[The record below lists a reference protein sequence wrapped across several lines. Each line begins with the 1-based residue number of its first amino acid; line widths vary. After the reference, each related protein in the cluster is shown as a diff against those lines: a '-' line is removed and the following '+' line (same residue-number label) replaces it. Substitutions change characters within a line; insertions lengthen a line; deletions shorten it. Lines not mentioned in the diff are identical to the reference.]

1 MYKKLHLSILIVLL
15 TIALLGC
22 TLTLPWRIGR
32 REPTPTPA
40 PTRTPIVIVVT
51 PTETHTPMPTASPTP
66 TQAPPQVPTATEE
79 PAIALEARVEAVYD
93 QAGPAVV
100 NITTQILAYDIF
112 MRPIPQEGT
121 GSGFLYD
128 AEGHIVTNYHVV
140 ANAEELSVML
150 PDGRV
155 YPATVAGVDPSN
167 DLAVIRIEADD
178 LPQPIAL
185 AGSDSLHV
193 GQFVVAIGNPFGQEG
208 TLTLGVISA
217 LGRIIESPDER
228 FIGEAIQTD
237 AAINPGNSGGPLL
250 DLSGRVIGVNSQ
262 IISPSRASAGIGF
275 AVPSNTVRR
284 VVPQLITQGY
294 YSHPWLGVTPIELTP
309 ERAQVLRQGGMEIPV
324 EEGLIVLE
332 TAPDGP
338 FDQAG
343 IRGPD
348 QVVRVGN
355 TRIPVG
361 MDIVTAINDEPIPD
375 FKELTVYLETE
386 TQVGDTV
393 HVTLIR
399 NGQEMTVAI
408 TLAERPK

>member
-1 MYKKLHLSILIVLL
+1 M
-15 TIALLGC
+15 
-22 TLTLPWRIGR
+22 
-32 REPTPTPA
+32 
-40 PTRTPIVIVVT
+40 
-51 PTETHTPMPTASPTP
+51 
-66 TQAPPQVPTATEE
+66 
-79 PAIALEARVEAVYD
+79 
-93 QAGPAVV
+93 
-100 NITTQILAYDIF
+100 
-112 MRPIPQEGT
+112 
-121 GSGFLYD
+121 
-128 AEGHIVTNYHVV
+128 
-140 ANAEELSVML
+140 
-150 PDGRV
+150 
-155 YPATVAGVDPSN
+155 
-167 DLAVIRIEADD
+167 
-178 LPQPIAL
+178 
-185 AGSDSLHV
+185 
-193 GQFVVAIGNPFGQEG
+193 
-208 TLTLGVISA
+208 GVISA

-375 FKELTVYLETE
+375 FKGLTVYLETE

-399 NGQEMTVAI
+399 NGQEMTVPI